1 MTKLS
6 QHGGFDP
13 HLEAQ
18 LRAELLAEFTE
29 CTEFDDWSERVKE
42 QSKQVAEYIETNQE
56 ITSDLGEA
64 LDGFEFS
71 QVCQRQDGSIYGTAG
86 QCRKGTTIPGRPD
99 DGASKKTS
107 VGKPKDTAERMK
119 KAFDRMVG
127 VDLSK
132 VKGDPIGSVKSL
144 SASST
149 STTSASKDAISGQE
163 LTRAQKR
170 LEVLRKKEGMLLD
183 KAEQFRGPSGEI
195 QSSQQS
201 AHDKVYSAARKLGS
215 LREQAQREVS
225 RELDKRALERTQ
237 IPPNVNPEIAKL
249 EQERKD
255 IRVRRDEVGR
265 RIDELRPYNPAEGA
279 AYRLPSKERD
289 VMSLEKAFVANKKLM
304 DAEGDLEVK
313 IRKLQ
318 FADRNT
324 QLQLVQREVK
334 FKYLE
339 LQAANKVL
347 QQEVAEKGGFMVGSR
362 VAIAGEGRNRL
373 AREYAN
379 LRSQYD
385 KLAKEED
392 GIKKLASEWRKADVI
407 AATGGDNRVATS
419 KLERKEINDRFDD
432 NLRKT
437 ASLLRRRDE
446 AKINGDKG
454 AEAAIDSQLS
464 KVYKNNDQINKDYRR
479 LLEREGKRTVKSP
492 TEVLAAFRLSEQ
504 MALNPS
510 LARPSMVAYNQ
521 INSILAKRIKGMEDS
536 GAPKKDVA
544 ALKLLLSA
552 RVQVG
557 KEGLANKANLNSLE
571 AKASVDTN
579 AHRANM
585 RLLQRGMKE
594 RELIMNRLLAAK
606 AATND
611 PDKQAKL
618 QSEYEKVLKER
629 NGVAK
634 VVIDGNAAFAARKKA
649 AKDMAQALIA
659 NPTQGAKVAELMAKK
674 AQAEASVDARALRV
688 AALDLSVKRVNDL
701 IDQNDKAQGAIYRKV
716 NQFDELIK
724 DAKSPTE
731 KQLLVDARVRRG
743 LGVSLEG
750 HIKQADVLAK
760 QLDGLYKIRAKEKA
774 ELNKAEVRKLSIMAA
789 AEKKA
794 DALKVGKPSQPSV
807 KTMRA
812 RNDVGFLDAEI
823 NRKIKAGDVEILAA
837 NRPDYNWNI
846 DKGSGS
852 KALGSPGSFGSAF
865 KVGGP
870 PPGAVKVGQIGQFE
884 AAAMARANAAG
895 VGPEVYKAVRVKD
908 SSDSKYGVNTANG
921 KIAYEYVSGKP
932 LLGRDAFATN
942 DVPINVREGLWAAR
956 AKLHRGGVA
965 HEDMHPGNVMVDK
978 GKVKFI
984 DFGLAKVGNKFA
996 LAEALGVAEIPG
1008 ERGQGSW
1015 GRSGDEQVVRWNQFG
1030 KAKDGKVPTN
1040 LMRILNNRSKVE
1052 SSMLAD
1058 GFTKSEIQQF
1068 MNGKNFRKGADHYG
1082 RGAWGRMNDDMAAK
1096 YIDTLYDGVS

>member
-1 MTKLS
+1 M
-6 QHGGFDP
+6 
-13 HLEAQ
+13 
-18 LRAELLAEFTE
+18 RAELLAEFTE
-29 CTEFDDWSERVKE
+29 CTKFDDWSERVKK
-42 QSKQVAEYIETNQE
+42 QSKRVAEYIETNQE
-56 ITSDLGEA
+56 ITSDLGEVS
-64 LDGFEFS
+64 DGFEFS
-71 QVCQRQDGSIYGTAG
+71 QVCQRQDGSIYGTYG

-119 KAFDRMVG
+119 RAFDRVVG

-132 VKGDPIGSVKSL
+132 VKGDPIESVKSL

-149 STTSASKDAISGQE
+149 SATSTPKDSISGQE

-170 LEVLRKKEGMLLD
+170 LEVLKKKEEALLD

-201 AHDKVYSAARKLGS
+201 AHDKVYSAAGKLGS

-237 IPPNVNPEIAKL
+237 IPQNVNPEIAKL

-255 IRVRRDEVGR
+255 IVVRRGELGR
-265 RIDELRPYNPAEGA
+265 RIDELRPYNPAEGG
-279 AYRLPSKERD
+279 YRILSKERD
-289 VMSLEKAFVANKKLM
+289 QMSLDKAAAENRKL
-304 DAEGDLEVK
+304 DNRRQELDVK

-318 FADRNT
+318 FDDRNT
-324 QLQLVQREVK
+324 ELQQVQREVK
-334 FKYLE
+334 SKYLE

-347 QQEVAEKGGFMVGSR
+347 QQEVADKGGFKVGSR
-362 VAIAGEGRNRL
+362 VAIAGEGRDRL
-373 AREYAN
+373 AREYAD
-379 LRSQYD
+379 LRSKYD
-385 KLAKEED
+385 KLAREDD
-392 GIKKLASEWRKADVI
+392 GIKKLASEWRKADAV
-407 AATGGDNRVATS
+407 AAPGGDNRVATS
-419 KLERKEINDRFDD
+419 KLERKEMLDKFDD

-479 LLEREGKRTVKSP
+479 LLEREANRPERSP

-521 INSILAKRIKGMEDS
+521 VNSTLAKEIKRMEGA
-536 GAPKKDVA
+536 GAPKEDVA

-611 PDKQAKL
+611 ADKQAKL
-618 QSEYEKVLKER
+618 QSEYEKVLRER

-634 VVIDGNAAFAARKKA
+634 VVIDANASFAARKKA

-674 AQAEASVDARALRV
+674 AQVDASVDARALKV

-701 IDQNDKAQGAIYRKV
+701 IDQNDKAQGVVYQKAR
-716 NQFDELIK
+716 QFDELIK

-731 KQLLVDARVRRG
+731 KQLLMDARVRRG
-743 LGVSLEG
+743 LGASLEG

-760 QLDGLYKIRAKEKA
+760 QLDGLYKIRAEEKA
-774 ELNKAEVRKLSIMAA
+774 QLNKAEVRQLSIMAA

-794 DALKVGKPSQPSV
+794 DALAGKPSQPSV

-812 RNDVGFLDAEI
+812 RNNVGFLDAEI
-823 NRKIKAGDVEILAA
+823 NKKIKAGAGDVEILAA

-846 DKGSGS
+846 DTGSGS
-852 KALGSPGSFGSAF
+852 KALGDPGSYGSAF
-865 KVGGP
+865 KVAGP
-870 PPGAVKVGQIGQFE
+870 PPGTVKVGQIGQFE

-895 VGPEVYKAVRVKD
+895 VGPEVYKAVRVGG
-908 SSDSKYGVNTANG
+908 STNSNYGVNTANG

-932 LLGRDAFATN
+932 MLGKDAFATN
-942 DVPINVREGLWAAR
+942 DVPIAVREGLWAAR

-996 LAEALGVAEIPG
+996 LAEALGVADVPG
-1008 ERGQGSW
+1008 EKGQGAW
-1015 GRSGDEQVVRWNQFG
+1015 GRTGDEQVVRWNQFG

>member
-18 LRAELLAEFTE
+18 MRAELLAEFTE
-29 CTEFDDWSERVKE
+29 CTKFDDWSERVKE
-42 QSKQVAEYIETNQE
+42 QSKRVAEYIETNQE
-56 ITSDLGEA
+56 ITSDLDGVS
-64 LDGFEFS
+64 DGFEFS
-71 QVCQRQDGSIYGTAG
+71 QVCQRQDGSIYGTYG
-86 QCRKGTTIPGRPD
+86 QCRKGTRIPGRPD

-119 KAFDRMVG
+119 KAFDRVVG

-132 VKGDPIGSVKSL
+132 VKGDPIESVKSL

-149 STTSASKDAISGQE
+149 SATSTTKDSISGQE

-170 LEVLRKKEGMLLD
+170 LEVLKKKEEALLN

-201 AHDKVYSAARKLGS
+201 AHDKVYSAAGKLGS

-237 IPPNVNPEIAKL
+237 IPQNVNPEIAKL

-255 IRVRRDEVGR
+255 IAVRRGELGR
-265 RIDELRPYNPAEGA
+265 RIDELHPYISAEGG
-279 AYRLPSKERD
+279 YRILSKERD
-289 VMSLEKAFVANKKLM
+289 QMSLDKAAAENRKL
-304 DAEGDLEVK
+304 DNRRVELDVK

-318 FADRNT
+318 FDDRNT
-324 QLQLVQREVK
+324 ELQQVQREVK
-334 FKYLE
+334 SKYLE

-347 QQEVAEKGGFMVGSR
+347 QQEVADKGGFKVGSR
-362 VAIAGEGRNRL
+362 VAIAGEGRDRL
-373 AREYAN
+373 AREYAD
-379 LRSQYD
+379 LRNKYD
-385 KLAKEED
+385 KLAREDD
-392 GIKKLASEWRKADVI
+392 GIKKLASEWRKADAI
-407 AATGGDNRVATS
+407 AAPGGDNRVATPE
-419 KLERKEINDRFDD
+419 KEKFTGVVNEKFLNVRGARELEKILD
-432 NLRKT
+432 NRQLN
-437 ASLLRRRDE
+437 
-446 AKINGDKG
+446 AKQRERI
-454 AEAAIDSQLS
+454 EAAIAARASEVNLVRGMS
-464 KVYKNNDQINKDYRR
+464 NETLARR
-479 LLEREGKRTVKSP
+479 IRGLEREREIGSPIYNDARRNLERAKLGRDPEQIKRAQEAFDKVRAEDNSLWKKDREARGEQIARIKGEAAPPAKATKSP

-504 MALNPS
+504 M
-510 LARPSMVAYNQ
+510 
-521 INSILAKRIKGMEDS
+521 D
-536 GAPKKDVA
+536 
-544 ALKLLLSA
+544 
-552 RVQVG
+552 
-557 KEGLANKANLNSLE
+557 AN
-571 AKASVDTN
+571 AS
-579 AHRANM
+579 
-585 RLLQRGMKE
+585 
-594 RELIMNRLLAAK
+594 
-606 AATND
+606 
-611 PDKQAKL
+611 
-618 QSEYEKVLKER
+618 
-629 NGVAK
+629 
-634 VVIDGNAAFAARKKA
+634 FAARKKA

-674 AQAEASVDARALRV
+674 AQVDASVDARALKV
-688 AALDLSVKRVNDL
+688 AAIDLSVKRVNDL
-701 IDQNDKAQGAIYRKV
+701 IDQNDKAQGVVYQKAR
-716 NQFDELIK
+716 QFDELIK

-743 LGVSLEG
+743 LGASLEG

-760 QLDGLYKIRAKEKA
+760 QLDGLYKIRAEEKA
-774 ELNKAEVRKLSIMAA
+774 QLNKAEVRQLSIMAA

-794 DALKVGKPSQPSV
+794 DALKVGEPSQPSV

-812 RNDVGFLDAEI
+812 RNNVGFLDAEI
-823 NRKIKAGDVEILAA
+823 NKKIKAGAGDVEILAA

-846 DKGSGS
+846 DTGSGS
-852 KALGSPGSFGSAF
+852 KALGDPGSYGSAF
-865 KVGGP
+865 KVAGP
-870 PPGAVKVGQIGQFE
+870 PPGTVKVGQIGQFE

-895 VGPEVYKAVRVKD
+895 VGPEVYKAVRVGGSTD
-908 SSDSKYGVNTANG
+908 SNYGINTANG

-932 LLGRDAFATN
+932 MLGRDAFATN
-942 DVPINVREGLWAAR
+942 DVPIAVREGLWAAR

-996 LAEALGVAEIPG
+996 LAEALGVADVPG
-1008 ERGQGSW
+1008 EKGQGAW
-1015 GRSGDEQVVRWNQFG
+1015 GRTGDEQVVRWNQFG

-1082 RGAWGRMNDDMAAK
+1082 RGAWGRINDDMAAK